1 MKDDLWIHAGSSKT
15 TDANDKEP
23 VELNVPAGNLF
34 WADDQSGQ
42 DLDIQ
47 FAVNGKRS
55 PVLPKEFT
63 PKATL
68 LPNTVE
74 GTCNSVEVYVN
85 GRGYTII
92 DRVPT
97 EVINA
102 PGDLKA
108 AIMTCPAKPKNQ
120 DTFIKPDNG
129 DVNEETITI
138 LKASDSLVL
147 PENKVGQ
154 AYNIE

>member
-1 MKDDLWIHAGSSKT
+1 MIYGFMLAAQKT

-63 PKATL
+63 PKA
-68 LPNTVE
+68 NV
-74 GTCNSVEVYVN
+74 
-85 GRGYTII
+85 
-92 DRVPT
+92 
-97 EVINA
+97 
-102 PGDLKA
+102 
-108 AIMTCPAKPKNQ
+108 
-120 DTFIKPDNG
+120 
-129 DVNEETITI
+129 
-138 LKASDSLVL
+138 DS
-147 PENKVGQ
+147 K
-154 AYNIE
+154 YS